1 MSRAYCPAHFF
12 DLSDPR
18 RMGRS
23 AAGIKFPPE
32 RRGAKKVGG
41 GSVGSK
47 KTAVCKAEG
56 EPLPVNG
63 CFLF

>member
-1 MSRAYCPAHFF
+1 
-12 DLSDPR
+12 
-18 RMGRS
+18 MGRS
-23 AAGIKFPPE
+23 AAGIKFLPE
-32 RRGAKKVGG
+32 RRREKKVGG